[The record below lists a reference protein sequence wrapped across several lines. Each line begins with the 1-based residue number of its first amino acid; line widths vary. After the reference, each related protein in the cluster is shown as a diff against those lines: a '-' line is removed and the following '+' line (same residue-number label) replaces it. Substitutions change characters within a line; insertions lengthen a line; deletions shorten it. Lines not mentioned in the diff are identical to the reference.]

1 MLLPF
6 QVVLAPVALGLILN
20 TYFKPA
26 VSILQPVMPFV
37 AMICTALCIGSPLAI
52 NRSQILSAEGLR
64 LIGPVLSF
72 HAVAFTLGYWIS
84 KFQPLRQVF
93 PQLFFLATSLHDTRH
108 VHMIFHEQAFYDPR
122 LVC

>member
-26 VSILQPVMPFV
+26 VSVLQPVMPFV
-37 AMICTALCIGSPLAI
+37 AMICTAMCIGSPLAI

-64 LIGPVLSF
+64 LVGPVLSF
-72 HAVAFTLGYWIS
+72 HAVAFTMGYWIS
-84 KFQPLRQVF
+84 KFQPLGQVF
-93 PQLFFLATSLHDTRH
+93 RELFFLATSLHDTRQMNKLF
-108 VHMIFHEQAFYDPR
+108 MIRD
-122 LVC
+122 